1 MRKLSPPKAIS
12 HALNSVWNYRA
23 VALRIVM
30 PWLPVIIIISVLEY
44 LLGTP
49 ADDATGMGPAE
60 LMQVA
65 STVVAIA
72 AVSAISVNWHRFIL
86 RDEVPQGMRLDGLMA
101 RYAGNTILTMLPM
114 LLPVMLMV
122 FGIVFF
128 PPLAT
133 LAGVPVLLIVGAAV
147 TRLSIKLP
155 AVALGERAFSFRD
168 AWAATEGNFWPC
180 LGVFLLNALILLG
193 FFFVLSMVS
202 SVLNM
207 LSPAFAMVFLVVA
220 AGLLQ
225 LVYSMLNASILTSLY
240 GFFVE
245 RRDF

>member
-12 HALNSVWNYRA
+12 HAVNSVWNYRA
-23 VALRIVM
+23 VALRIIM
-30 PWLPVIIIISVLEY
+30 PWLPVIIAVSVLEY
-44 LLGTP
+44 LASPPTEAPDPMAPG
-49 ADDATGMGPAE
+49 G
-60 LMQVA
+60 LMQIV

-72 AVSAISVNWHRFIL
+72 AVAAMSVNWHRFIL
-86 RDEVPQGMRLDGLMA
+86 RDEAPQGMRLDGLTL

-114 LLPVMLMV
+114 LLPALLVV
-122 FGIVFF
+122 FGIMFF

-133 LAGVPVLLIVGAAV
+133 LAGIPLLLVIGAAV

-155 AVALGERAFSFRD
+155 AVALGERNFTFRD
-168 AWAATEGNFWPC
+168 AWAASEGNFWPC
-180 LGVFLLNALILLG
+180 LGVFVLNGLILLG
-193 FFFVLSMVS
+193 FFLVLSILS
-202 SVLNM
+202 SLLN
-207 LSPAFAMVFLVVA
+207 LISPAFAMVFLVVA

-225 LVYSMLNASILTSLY
+225 LVYSVLNASILTSLY